1 MEFMET
7 DKFDEEKAIL
17 HIIRQVPESEYP
29 GVTTANAKFQQ
40 YVDQRNAYDIQ
51 YGNMTGPMV
60 PLAPQ
65 IPGELRLVYLGYTIN
80 TSPITHTTRRMIAEE
95 IEKIQHKHHVED
107 PTVHLAKRVGS
118 QTICKICGTYG
129 HDGGKNGCDNM
140 AMVHNCFKFRASM
153 KRNND
158 NETIP
163 KIVEKHRQFNE
174 EKLKEAVDTNA
185 RYDNETRQHQRPTV
199 SEQILHVRRDA
210 P

>member
-1 MEFMET
+1 MAFT
-7 DKFDEEKAIL
+7 
-17 HIIRQVPESEYP
+17 R
-29 GVTTANAKFQQ
+29 
-40 YVDQRNAYDIQ
+40 
-51 YGNMTGPMV
+51 NMTGPMV

-163 KIVEKHRQFNE
+163 KIVEKHRKFNE
-174 EKLKEAVDTNA
+174 EKLKEAKERKRRGVTKTNIRKRDSSRSRERKIRTTDAQYQEEDAQSEYSEDSWDTTTTLG
-185 RYDNETRQHQRPTV
+185 E
-199 SEQILHVRRDA
+199 E
-210 P
+210 